1 VAVSLQSGISVLHRV
16 GCLILVV
23 AGTLLLTG
31 CASSDPRFAPRYGEH
46 RIGDLTVLVLD
57 AGTVNLACQMRSP
70 RPRVRYEG
78 CYIPREQTIISNN
91 DVGVLLHELKH
102 ALESDWK
109 H

>member
-1 VAVSLQSGISVLHRV
+1 VAVSLQPWISVLHRV

-23 AGTLLLTG
+23 AGTLILTG

-46 RIGDLTVLVLD
+46 RIGEITVVVLD
-57 AGTVNLACQMRSP
+57 EGAVNFACQMRSP